1 MQTKKT
7 NKGLILIALIMTAVT
22 VATILAGCFADEK
35 EPEAPNVD
43 YMALHTDGRELKNAN
58 DEVVFLK
65 GVNVGGLFIQENWM
79 CPTNMD
85 ALERADEVTL
95 RQTLVKRFGY
105 ERAETLLKAY
115 RDAWWT
121 ESDFDNVKNA
131 GLNLIRLPFGY
142 FDIEDENGDY
152 TRFETL
158 DWFVEECAKREI
170 YLILDLHGAYG
181 SQNAKDHS
189 GDISGAMLFEEEENI
204 QKTAELWGT
213 IAGRYKGNPVIAGF
227 DIINEPEGQEGCTT
241 VKHWNAFNDIY
252 KAIREEDPDRI
263 VIMESVWETKNLPP
277 PIFYKW
283 ENVIYSY
290 HNYCWHDYD
299 NAEVQNAFTAGKIKD
314 YNATYDVP
322 LFVGEFTLFSSREAW
337 EYGLREYEAN
347 GVNYCVWTYKV
358 YAPNGSTWGL
368 YVGSGDGEVDPV
380 NDSYDE
386 ILRKWSSNVTSE
398 DTYKFNDLYKN
409 LFTKEN

>member
-7 NKGLILIALIMTAVT
+7 NKELILIALIMTAVT

-35 EPEAPNVD
+35 GPEAPSVD

-79 CPTNMD
+79 CPTNME

-95 RQTLVKRFGY
+95 RGTLVERFGY

-152 TRFETL
+152 TRFETI
-158 DWFVEECAKREI
+158 DWFVEECSKREI

-181 SQNAKDHS
+181 SQNANDHS

-213 IAGRYKGNPVIAGF
+213 IAKRYKENPVIAGF
-227 DIINEPEGQEGCTT
+227 DIINEPEGQEGYTT
-241 VKHWNAFNDIY
+241 FKHWNAFNVIY

-263 VIMESVWETKNLPP
+263 VIMESVWETRNLPSP
-277 PIFYKW
+277 VLYKW

>member
-1 MQTKKT
+1 MQAKKT

-22 VATILAGCFADEK
+22 VATILAGCFAGEK
-35 EPEAPNVD
+35 EPEAPSVD

-58 DEVVFLK
+58 GEAVFLK

-95 RQTLVKRFGY
+95 RETLVERFGY

-142 FDIEDENGDY
+142 FDIEDENGEY

-158 DWFVEECAKREI
+158 DWFVEECAEREL

-189 GDISGAMLFEEEENI
+189 GDTSGAMLFEEEENI
-204 QKTAELWGT
+204 RKTAELWGA
-213 IAGRYKGNPVIAGF
+213 IAKRYKGNPVIAGF
-227 DIINEPEGQEGCTT
+227 DIINEPEGKEGYTT
-241 VKHWNAFNDIY
+241 IKHWNAFNEIY
-252 KAIREEDPDRI
+252 KAIREEDSDRI

-277 PIFYKW
+277 PVLYKW

-299 NAEVQNAFTAGKIKD
+299 NAEVQIAFTEGKIKD

-322 LFVGEFTLFSSREAW
+322 QFVGEFTLFSSREAW

-347 GVNYCVWTYKV
+347 SINYCVWTYKV
-358 YAPNGSTWGL
+358 YAPSGSTWGL